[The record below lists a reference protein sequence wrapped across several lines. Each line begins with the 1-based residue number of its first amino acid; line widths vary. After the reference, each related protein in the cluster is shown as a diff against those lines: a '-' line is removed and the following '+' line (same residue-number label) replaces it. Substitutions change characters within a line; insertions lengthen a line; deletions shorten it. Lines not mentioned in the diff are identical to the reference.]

1 MPALPS
7 PQARSP
13 LDRLGV
19 NGARPG
25 RGAALVPAAAIALA
39 LLAAAPARALVP
51 VPPLTGP
58 VVDLAGIIDRNAEA
72 RLDALCR
79 AARAQ
84 QGGKAVQLQFL
95 TVPSL
100 EGEPISDFSI
110 RVAEAWKIGT
120 KGADNGVLVTVS
132 RDDRT
137 VRIEVGGGLEGDL
150 TDVQASR
157 IIRDTIV
164 PAFRAGRFGDGLYD
178 AGVQILG
185 ALGSLPPDVAAPPR
199 SRPAMHFSSLA
210 VVLFVVLFILVRIFS
225 GFGFR
230 RRRSLW
236 GLPWILMGGGSPWGG
251 GSRWGGGGWGGGG
264 LGGGGGGWSGGG
276 GGFSGGGASGRW

>member
-1 MPALPS
+1 MTRSARLAL
-7 PQARSP
+7 A
-13 LDRLGV
+13 LGM
-19 NGARPG
+19 GA
-25 RGAALVPAAAIALA
+25 A
-39 LLAAAPARALVP
+39 LLAAAPGRALIP

-58 VVDLAGIIDRNAEA
+58 VVDLAGVIDRGDQA
-72 RLDALCR
+72 RLEALCR
-79 AARAQ
+79 AARQ
-84 QGGKAVQLQFL
+84 QKGGQGVQLQFL

-100 EGEPISDFSI
+100 EGEPIADLSI

-137 VRIEVGGGLEGDL
+137 VRIEVGGGLEGEL
-150 TDVQASR
+150 TDVQSRR
-157 IIRDTIV
+157 IIQDTIV
-164 PAFRAGRFGDGLYD
+164 PAFRAGRFGEGLYD

-185 ALGSLPPDVAAPPR
+185 ALGSLPSNVAAPPR
-199 SRPAMHFSSLA
+199 SRPAVHFSSLGI
-210 VVLFVVLFILVRIFS
+210 VFFVILFILVRIFS

-236 GLPWILMGGGSPWGG
+236 GLPWILMGGGSPWRG
-251 GSRWGGGGWGGGG
+251 GSGWGGWGGGG
-264 LGGGGGGWSGGG
+264 GGGGSWGGGG